1 MSTLVSLEEVHTARW
16 LLVPNQS
23 NVRQLMDTL
32 RWVLMLGARYRR
44 PAQDLLPFPKLR
56 AQFDVDADL
65 CCLTQ
70 AQYLR
75 IPFADFNALPLPPG
89 TAHEASFALLAD
101 IFPTGWHG
109 LTLSN
114 FKPGETV
121 AVFGAG
127 PVGLM
132 AAYSAF
138 LRGAS
143 KIYVVDKVPERLAA
157 ARKIA
162 GCIPVD
168 FSAGEDA
175 VDVIIKDNDG
185 KMVDRVRTCRNSVF
199 FPGLHPKSQDTSR
212 EPKGLI
218 SSHDPFHD
226 FGPWLEEGMLTLL

>member
-1 MSTLVSLEEVHTARW
+1 
-16 LLVPNQS
+16 
-23 NVRQLMDTL
+23 MDTL
-32 RWVLMLGARYRR
+32 RWVLMLGARYRS
-44 PAQDLLPFPKLR
+44 PAQDLLPFPKLC
-56 AQFDVDADL
+56 AQLDVDADL
-65 CCLTQ
+65 RCLPQ

-109 LTLSN
+109 LTLSH

-175 VDVIIKDNDG
+175 VDVIMKDNDG
-185 KMVDRVRTCRNSVF
+185 KMVDRVRTSCNSVSLIQDRTLSHRIHRGSQKDS
-199 FPGLHPKSQDTSR
+199 FPPNTC
-212 EPKGLI
+212 
-218 SSHDPFHD
+218 F
-226 FGPWLEEGMLTLL
+226 MTLVLGSKKEC

>member
-1 MSTLVSLEEVHTARW
+1 MGPYAGGQVQTPCPGPAII
-16 LLVPNQS
+16 P
-23 NVRQLMDTL
+23 
-32 RWVLMLGARYRR
+32 VLC
-44 PAQDLLPFPKLR
+44 AQY
-56 AQFDVDADL
+56 DVDADL
-65 CCLTQ
+65 CCLPQ

-185 KMVDRVRTCRNSVF
+185 KMVDRVRTYRNSLF
-199 FPGLHPKSQDTSR
+199 LIQDRTLSHRTHRGSQKDSFPPKTCSVTLVLGLK
-212 EPKGLI
+212 K
-218 SSHDPFHD
+218 
-226 FGPWLEEGMLTLL
+226 

>member
-1 MSTLVSLEEVHTARW
+1 
-16 LLVPNQS
+16 
-23 NVRQLMDTL
+23 MDTL
-32 RWVLMLGARYRR
+32 RWVLTLEVRYRR
-44 PAQDLLPFPKLR
+44 PAQDLLPFPYLCAR
-56 AQFDVDADL
+56 YDVDADL
-65 CCLTQ
+65 CYLPQ

-143 KIYVVDKVPERLAA
+143 KIYVVDRVPERLAA

-168 FSAGEDA
+168 FSASEDA

-185 KMVDRVRTCRNSVF
+185 KMVDRVRTSRNN
-199 FPGLHPKSQDTSR
+199 L
-212 EPKGLI
+212 
-218 SSHDPFHD
+218 SSI
-226 FGPWLEEGMLTLL
+226 